1 MDKIESFFFVNE
13 EKRLF
18 LFAMTFKL
26 SIIREFGI
34 KFNESLTFIDFTKV
48 TILIIR
54 TLQTLKASPLSNR
67 KSERPAK

>member
-1 MDKIESFFFVNE
+1 MDKKESFFFIH

-18 LFAMTFKL
+18 LFAKTL
-26 SIIREFGI
+26 QLPIIRKFGI

-67 KSERPAK
+67 RSERPAE